1 MKVDIERDQIKYVG
15 NNPKIKSGNFIGILK
30 VNKSS
35 NKILKLNEKLV
46 NKSNNFY
53 LQKL

>member
-1 MKVDIERDQIKYVG
+1 MKNTVSRYERDQIKYVG

-35 NKILKLNEKLV
+35 KKYLKT
-46 NKSNNFY
+46 
-53 LQKL
+53 Q